1 MLQNFIWGDPNREK
15 EIIIM
20 TIDEIAVSRNEFDLA
35 SIQRREPYEF
45 VVTKL
50 QVRDTVDQIT
60 RRNIEVLTALRKT
73 VTSEQNLLTEIDT
86 KLKDLIQ
93 NLSVIKLPTN
103 STEIIESDFTKVCNL
118 NKLETEVD

>member
-1 MLQNFIWGDPNREK
+1 
-15 EIIIM
+15 M